1 MKRSILDTIEA
12 NYCFKKRLRT
22 ISDKNIIPVDVL
34 SRVQETIS
42 EEYTGRRI
50 ETSLGASSLTIF
62 SEKKKNA
69 ALGIIKDS
77 IEGIMLSYV
86 DSRDMELLFNIHKLD
101 NRVIIETKRII
112 EQ

>member
-1 MKRSILDTIEA
+1 MKKSILDTSEA
-12 NYCFKKRLRT
+12 SHYFKKRLRT
-22 ISDKNIIPVDVL
+22 ISDKNIVPTEVL

-42 EEYTGRRI
+42 SEYTGRRI
-50 ETSLGASSLTIF
+50 ETSLGMSTLTIF

-77 IEGIMLSYV
+77 IEGIMLSHI
-86 DSRDMELLFNIHKLD
+86 DSKDMDLLFNIHKLD